1 MRIRRAPTDEAVVE
15 MEPMAV
21 LCEQH
26 VLGMEWELDVAVA
39 VVVVVVVVV
48 VASCAEGAQCIHQRV
63 WSDHRVFSVSRPER
77 AVHQRTYAAEQN
89 DARAQKPTV
98 RCLFRTELYSS
109 ITLGTSSQSAPAGLA
124 RHLAA
129 VYLLEMSVSASPFQI
144 SLVN

>member
-1 MRIRRAPTDEAVVE
+1 
-15 MEPMAV
+15 
-21 LCEQH
+21 
-26 VLGMEWELDVAVA
+26 MEWELDVAVA

-48 VASCAEGAQCIHQRV
+48 VASCAEGAQFIHQRV
-63 WSDHRVFSVSRPER
+63 WLWSDHRVFSVSRPER